1 MALSD
6 KVRDVV
12 EGALEPLDVDL
23 YDLEQTGGTLRVT
36 VDRPDGIDI
45 DAVADATRAVSR
57 ALDEADPIPGAY
69 HLEVTS
75 PGLERSLRTL
85 AHWEHAV
92 GERVKVK
99 MTPDAEGDR
108 RVEGVVTAVDDD
120 QVTLDVDGEEH
131 HVRLGDVDRA
141 RTVFEVLPHAVQHAT
156 RPARV
161 MARLETA
168 LAQASNLQI
177 VRGEADQAAIRVLA
191 WLDREA
197 IN

>member
-23 YDLEQTGGTLRVT
+23 YDLEHTGGTLRVT

-75 PGLERSLRTL
+75 PGLERSLRTT

-99 MTPDAEGDR
+99 LTPDAEGDR
-108 RVEGVVTAVDDD
+108 RVEGVVTAVDGDR
-120 QVTLDVDGEEH
+120 VTLDVDGEEH
-131 HVRLGDVDRA
+131 LVRLGDVDRA
-141 RTVFEVLPHAVQHAT
+141 RTVFEWG
-156 RPARV
+156 PAPKPGGPKSGGKKSAKAGKPVSGRTK
-161 MARLETA
+161 ENH
-168 LAQASNLQI
+168 Q
-177 VRGEADQAAIRVLA
+177 
-191 WLDREA
+191 
-197 IN
+197 